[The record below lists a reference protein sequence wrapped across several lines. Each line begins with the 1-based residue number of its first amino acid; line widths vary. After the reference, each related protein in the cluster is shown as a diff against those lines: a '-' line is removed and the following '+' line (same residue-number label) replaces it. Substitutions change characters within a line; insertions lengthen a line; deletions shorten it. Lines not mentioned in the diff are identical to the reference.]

1 MAHSVQSQNH
11 FDLSGWIC
19 HRFERMQCSEYFFLR
34 IPFRATIDSKNL
46 QQTLLSSLFLF
57 FPPRS
62 ALNQCY
68 CLNFRSPWLYKSLIR
83 SLCRI
88 SLIGGISHENY
99 LQPILLTGKVSMAFS
114 PIWNQDCCLPTK
126 TKMHFP
132 KLTNPVT
139 SLAHKK
145 NTKYDCSHANRH
157 LNFIVTTRIT
167 FTSLNVKLSFF

>member
-1 MAHSVQSQNH
+1 MFRIFLPTNPIPSNN
-11 FDLSGWIC
+11 
-19 HRFERMQCSEYFFLR
+19 RFQKS
-34 IPFRATIDSKNL
+34 AANV
-46 QQTLLSSLFLF
+46 TLISFSFF